1 MWEKIKRRVTLELI
15 VAVLVAIAAAAA
27 YLADVLPAEWAAIA
41 TAAAAACYAVVR
53 GIGKYNADL
62 RRGWKTTEAWLAAAN
77 VVLLALYAIPGDL
90 SAQAA
95 AGLAVIIGMA
105 LQVSRA
111 LAKPV
116 APPSTP

>member
-27 YLADVLPAEWAAIA
+27 YLAYVLPAEYAAIA
-41 TAAAAACYAVVR
+41 TVAAAAAYAIVR

-62 RRGWKTTEAWLAAAN
+62 KRGWKTTEAWLAVAN
-77 VVLLALYAIPGDL
+77 IALLALYAIPGEL

-95 AGLAVIIGMA
+95 AGLAVIIGIA

-111 LAKPV
+111 LAKPRG
-116 APPSTP
+116 APLMP